1 MRRRSAQRPDHPG
14 ALDRA
19 GLNVCESAR
28 EACKR
33 ATRRRGPFPHC
44 LLRRLLFVA
53 VVLPAGAAAMAQ
65 THCDPSLAP
74 STNHP
79 YAYIERGD
87 RCEGIYIQAVGG
99 TTLALLSFTASQGEM
114 EIDAGRPLLLEWS
127 APPGDR
133 DVQLRAQ
140 SMQRRLFYRM
150 DTNVR
155 AGGTRYQ
162 WPTDGL
168 ATVKLARAD
177 LGLVGFTRVT
187 IGGVEREVLLPLS
200 ASQSA
205 GARAAPAAYT
215 LLLRP
220 AVGLSELFVSVAPLL
235 PDGGAAHGVAPAREL
250 GYGLYPA
257 DALIEVPIDT
267 PRKPGL
273 YAVQIGARLRSGGS
287 TTLQFV
293 FHQPGS

>member
-1 MRRRSAQRPDHPG
+1 M
-14 ALDRA
+14 
-19 GLNVCESAR
+19 
-28 EACKR
+28 
-33 ATRRRGPFPHC
+33 
-44 LLRRLLFVA
+44 RRLLFVTL
-53 VVLPAGAAAMAQ
+53 VLPAGAAAMAQ
-65 THCDPSLAP
+65 THCDPSLAS

-79 YAYIERGD
+79 YGYIERGD
-87 RCEGIYIQAVGG
+87 RCEGVYIQAVGG
-99 TTLALLSFTASQGEM
+99 TTLALISFTASVG
-114 EIDAGRPLLLEWS
+114 EIDVASGQPLLLEWS

-150 DTNVR
+150 DTSVR
-155 AGGTRYQ
+155 AGGTRYR

-168 ATVKLARAD
+168 AAVKLARAD
-177 LGLVGFTRVT
+177 LGLVGFTRMA
-187 IGGVEREVLLPLS
+187 IGGVEQEVLLPLS

-205 GARAAPAAYT
+205 GARASPAAYT

-220 AVGLSELFVSVAPLL
+220 TVGLSELFVSVAPLSA
-235 PDGGAAHGVAPAREL
+235 DGRAAHRVEPGREL

-257 DALIEVPIDT
+257 DSLVEVSIDA

-293 FHQPGS
+293 FYQPGS

>member
-1 MRRRSAQRPDHPG
+1 MS
-14 ALDRA
+14 
-19 GLNVCESAR
+19 
-28 EACKR
+28 
-33 ATRRRGPFPHC
+33 
-44 LLRRLLFVA
+44 LLRRLLVVG
-53 VVLPAGAAAMAQ
+53 VVLPASAAVLAQ
-65 THCDPSLAP
+65 MHCDPSLAP

-79 YAYIERGD
+79 YRYIQRGD
-87 RCEGIYIQAVGG
+87 RCEGVYIQAVGG
-99 TTLALLSFTASQGEM
+99 TTLVLLSFTASLG
-114 EIDAGRPLLLEWS
+114 EIDIESGRPLLLEWS

-150 DTNVR
+150 DTSVR
-155 AGGTRYQ
+155 AGGTPYR

-168 ATVKLARAD
+168 AAVKLARAD
-177 LGLVGFTRVT
+177 LGLVGFTRMT
-187 IGGVEREVLLPLS
+187 IGGVEQEVLLPLS

-205 GARAAPAAYT
+205 GRRAAPAVYT

-220 AVGLSELFVSVAPLL
+220 AVALSELFISVEPLV
-235 PDGGAAHGVAPAREL
+235 PNGRAAHGVAPGREL

-257 DALIEVPIDT
+257 DALIEVPIDA
-267 PRKPGL
+267 PRGRGL

-293 FHQPGS
+293 FHQAGS

>member
-1 MRRRSAQRPDHPG
+1 MIPPLQSIIAVPWPTSLPR
-14 ALDRA
+14 
-19 GLNVCESAR
+19 
-28 EACKR
+28 
-33 ATRRRGPFPHC
+33 T
-44 LLRRLLFVA
+44 LLFVA
-53 VVLPAGAAAMAQ
+53 VVLSAGVAAMAQ

-79 YAYIERGD
+79 YGYIERGD
-87 RCEGIYIQAVGG
+87 RCEGVYIQAVSG
-99 TTLALLSFTASQGEM
+99 TTLALLSFTASVG
-114 EIDAGRPLLLEWS
+114 EIDIESGRPLLLEWPTPS
-127 APPGDR
+127 GDR

-150 DTNVR
+150 DTRVR
-155 AGGTRYQ
+155 AGGTRYR

-168 ATVKLARAD
+168 AAVKLVGAD
-177 LGLVGFTRVT
+177 LGLVGFTRMT
-187 IGGVEREVLLPLS
+187 IGGVEQEVLLPLS

-205 GARAAPAAYT
+205 GARTAPAAYK

-220 AVGLSELFVSVAPLL
+220 TVGLSELFVSVAPL
-235 PDGGAAHGVAPAREL
+235 AHRVAPGREL

-257 DALIEVPIDT
+257 DTLVEVSIDA
-267 PRKPGL
+267 PRKRGM

-293 FHQPGS
+293 FYQTGS